1 MASPELAGLIEGLRA
16 NGPDL
21 TAPPPQVRAAFEEML
36 AAVPFSDDLSC
47 DAIDLGGIPG
57 LRMASP
63 DAEPATALLYLHGG
77 AYVIGSARAYR
88 SLAAELARAAG
99 AVAYSI
105 DYRLAPEHPM
115 PAAIEDAA
123 AAYRALL
130 AEGFDA
136 SRIVIAGDSAGGGLT
151 LATLLALRDA
161 GDPLPAA
168 ALLLSPWAD
177 LTGEAATLLGKAQ
190 EDPALTADG
199 LSAMAGLYLANAD
212 PRDPRAS
219 PAFADLAGLP
229 PLLIQVGTAEILLDD
244 AIAVARAAGLAGV
257 EARLA
262 IWADMIHVWHAFAF
276 MLPEGRA
283 AIEEAGEFLRR
294 HLGQDASTFRR
305 W

>member
-77 AYVIGSARAYR
+77 AYVIGSAQAYR

-168 ALLLSPWAD
+168 ALF
-177 LTGEAATLLGKAQ
+177 
-190 EDPALTADG
+190 
-199 LSAMAGLYLANAD
+199 LANAD

-283 AIEEAGEFLRR
+283 AIEEAGQFLRR
-294 HLGQDASTFRR
+294 HLG
-305 W
+305 